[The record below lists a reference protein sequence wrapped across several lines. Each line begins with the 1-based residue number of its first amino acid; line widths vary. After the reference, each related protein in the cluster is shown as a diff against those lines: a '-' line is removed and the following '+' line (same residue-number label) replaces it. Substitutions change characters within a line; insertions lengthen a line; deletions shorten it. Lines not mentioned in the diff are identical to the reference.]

1 MINNN
6 EQQQYYYRR
15 KLRANKMRRR
25 IISAKNAIRNL
36 RALIR
41 VGLIFGFI
49 YFGIWVLKLPQWFID
64 PVLLS
69 MADESVVKIEGNL
82 ITPKYKIIDLVKQTQ
97 LPNTQVFRLD
107 TRELERNITQ
117 LQPIK
122 KVYVRRYWFPARLNV
137 LVEERVPVFLIAPN
151 LQTEPISAITID
163 GVFIDREYMPIP
175 KKFKATKILTYGIRG
190 DDYEQWDKKRV
201 DEILKLI
208 KTIEAYA
215 KKEVKYVDLRNPK
228 DVYIQIGDIMLR
240 LGEINESIY
249 NRTKWIATILPEA
262 QNKYGRKIK
271 YIDLRWEDARY
282 IKLDNNMQRVE
293 GNAMRDFSNP
303 ANLNEDTKNTNGE
316 ANNGAENSEG
326 GAEFGEDE
334 IL

>member
-25 IISAKNAIRNL
+25 IISSKNLIRNF
-36 RALIR
+36 RALLR
-41 VGLIFGFI
+41 VSLIFAFV

-64 PVLLS
+64 KDLLRVV
-69 MADESVVKIEGNL
+69 DESVVKIEGNL
-82 ITPKYKIIDLVKQTQ
+82 ITPQYKIIDLIKQTE
-97 LPNTQVFRLD
+97 LPYTQVFRLD
-107 TRELERNITQ
+107 TRELEKNIAQ
-117 LQPIK
+117 LQPVK
-122 KVYVRRYWFPARLNV
+122 KVYVRRYWFPGRLNI
-137 LVEERVPVFLIAPN
+137 LVEERTPVFLIAPN
-151 LQTEPISAITID
+151 LETEPISAITED

-175 KKFKATKILTYGIRG
+175 AEFNATKILTYGVAG

-215 KKEVKYVDLRNPK
+215 KQDVKYVDLRNPK
-228 DVYIQIGDIMLR
+228 DVYVQISDIMLR

-262 QNKYGRKIK
+262 QSKYGTKIK

-282 IKLDNNMQRVE
+282 IKLDNNKKHVE
-293 GNAMRDFSNP
+293 GNTKRDFT
-303 ANLNEDTKNTNGE
+303 EEDDTKNEEE
-316 ANNGAENSEG
+316 ALEADIDG
-326 GAEFGEDE
+326 
-334 IL
+334 

>member
-6 EQQQYYYRR
+6 QQQQYYYRR

-25 IISAKNAIRNL
+25 IIAAKNAIRNF
-36 RALIR
+36 RALVR
-41 VGLIFGFI
+41 VGLIFAFI

-69 MADESVVKIEGNL
+69 MADDSVVKIEGNL

-97 LPNTQVFRLD
+97 LPHTQVFRLD

-122 KVYVRRYWFPARLNV
+122 KVYVRRYWFPARLNI

-175 KKFKATKILTYGIRG
+175 PKFQATKILTYGIRG

-201 DEILKLI
+201 DEISKLI
-208 KTIEAYA
+208 KTIEAYS
-215 KKEVKYVDLRNPK
+215 KKDVKYVDLRNPK
-228 DVYIQIGDIMLR
+228 DVYVQIGDIMLR

-262 QNKYGRKIK
+262 QSKYGRKIK

-282 IKLDNNMQRVE
+282 IKLDNNTQRVE
-293 GNAMRDFSNP
+293 GNAKRDFSGNKSGQE
-303 ANLNEDTKNTNGE
+303 NENNDTETSEN
-316 ANNGAENSEG
+316 AE
-326 GAEFGEDE
+326 DVKRQ
-334 IL
+334 

>member
-1 MINNN
+1 MINGN

-25 IISAKNAIRNL
+25 IIAAKNSIRNI

-41 VGLIFGFI
+41 VGLIFAII
-49 YFGIWVLKLPQWFID
+49 YFGFWTLKLPQWFID
-64 PVLLS
+64 KDLLAV
-69 MADESVVKIEGNL
+69 ADDSVVMIEGNL
-82 ITPKYKIIDLVKQTQ
+82 ITPKYKIIDLVKQTE
-97 LPNTQVFRLD
+97 LPHTQVFRLD

-117 LQPIK
+117 LQPVK
-122 KVYVRRYWFPARLNV
+122 KVYVRRYWFPARLNI

-151 LQTEPISAITID
+151 LETEPISAITID
-163 GVFIDREYMPIP
+163 GVFIDREYMPISP
-175 KKFKATKILTYGIRG
+175 KFNTTKILTYGLAG

-208 KTIEAYA
+208 KTIEAYS
-215 KKEVKYVDLRNPK
+215 KRDVKYVDLRNPK
-228 DVYIQIGDIMLR
+228 DVYVQIGDIMLR

-262 QNKYGRKIK
+262 QNKYGGKIK

-282 IKLDNNMQRVE
+282 IKLDNNSNHVE
-293 GNAMRDFSNP
+293 GNAKRDFSEHDEEDTN
-303 ANLNEDTKNTNGE
+303 NEDIIE
-316 ANNGAENSEG
+316 E
-326 GAEFGEDE
+326 
-334 IL
+334 

>member
-25 IISAKNAIRNL
+25 IISAKNLIRNF
-36 RALIR
+36 RALLR
-41 VGLIFGFI
+41 VSLIFGFI

-64 PVLLS
+64 GDLLRVVDS
-69 MADESVVKIEGNL
+69 SVVKIDGNL
-82 ITPKYKIIDLVKQTQ
+82 ITPQYKIIDLIKQTE
-97 LPNTQVFRLD
+97 LSNTQIFRLD
-107 TRELERNITQ
+107 TRELEKNIAQ

-122 KVYVRRYWFPARLNV
+122 KVYVRRYWFPGRLNI
-137 LVEERVPVFLIAPN
+137 LVEERTPVFLIAPN
-151 LQTEPISAITID
+151 LETEPISAITED

-175 KKFKATKILTYGIRG
+175 AKFNATKILTYGLAG

-215 KKEVKYVDLRNPK
+215 KQDVKYVDLRNPK
-228 DVYIQIGDIMLR
+228 DVYVQIGDKGYNIMLR

-249 NRTKWIATILPEA
+249 NRVKWIATILPEA
-262 QNKYGRKIK
+262 QSKYGTKIK

-282 IKLDNNMQRVE
+282 IKLDNNKKHVE
-293 GNAMRDFSNP
+293 GNAKHDFT
-303 ANLNEDTKNTNGE
+303 E
-316 ANNGAENSEG
+316 
-326 GAEFGEDE
+326 EDE
-334 IL
+334 QSEENTTEAETPDADYEE

>member
-25 IISAKNAIRNL
+25 IISAKNAIRNF
-36 RALIR
+36 RALVR

-64 PVLLS
+64 PVLLA
-69 MADESVVKIEGNL
+69 MADDSVVKIEGNL

-97 LPNTQVFRLD
+97 LPHTQVFRLD
-107 TRELERNITQ
+107 TRELERNIAQ

-175 KKFKATKILTYGIRG
+175 QKFQATKILTYGIRG
-190 DDYEQWDKKRV
+190 DDYEHWDKKRV

-208 KTIEAYA
+208 KTIEAYS
-215 KKEVKYVDLRNPK
+215 KKDVKYVDLS
-228 DVYIQIGDIMLR
+228 D
-240 LGEINESIY
+240 
-249 NRTKWIATILPEA
+249 
-262 QNKYGRKIK
+262 
-271 YIDLRWEDARY
+271 
-282 IKLDNNMQRVE
+282 
-293 GNAMRDFSNP
+293 
-303 ANLNEDTKNTNGE
+303 
-316 ANNGAENSEG
+316 
-326 GAEFGEDE
+326 
-334 IL
+334 

>member
-6 EQQQYYYRR
+6 QQQQYYYRR

-25 IISAKNAIRNL
+25 IISAKNAIRNF

-41 VGLIFGFI
+41 VGLIFLFI
-49 YFGIWVLKLPQWFID
+49 WFGIWVLKLPQWFID
-64 PVLLS
+64 PILLA

-82 ITPKYKIIDLVKQTQ
+82 ITPKYKIIDLVKQTE
-97 LPNTQVFRLD
+97 LPHTQVFRLD

-117 LQPIK
+117 LQPVK
-122 KVYVRRYWFPARLNV
+122 KVYVRRYWFPARLNI

-151 LQTEPISAITID
+151 LQTSPISAITID

-175 KKFKATKILTYGIRG
+175 PKFKATKILTYGIGG

-215 KKEVKYVDLRNPK
+215 KTDVKYVDLRNPK
-228 DVYIQIGDIMLR
+228 DVYVQIGDIMLR

-262 QNKYGRKIK
+262 QSKYGGKIK

-282 IKLDNNMQRVE
+282 IKLDNNAKHVE
-293 GNAMRDFSNP
+293 GNKKRDFSD
-303 ANLNEDTKNTNGE
+303 NLQEKNDENETL
-316 ANNGAENSEG
+316 NSEG
-326 GAEFGEDE
+326 GVEFDENE